1 MSLGALKATDFR
13 DVLMMKTL
21 PRGGRLGCSVACA
34 FLLVSTLT
42 SAEVARPSGNAAVST
57 CEGDALNGHWWC
69 ENKPGIRVQWA
80 GQTVGYL
87 NSDTNWFT
95 CRYEGD
101 PTGGG
106 GPHPNRWI
114 YTLADTPHLG
124 HGGWGFVKD
133 SDVIDETNPLPRC

>member
-1 MSLGALKATDFR
+1 MTKAS
-13 DVLMMKTL
+13 
-21 PRGGRLGCSVACA
+21 PRAARLAGSAACA
-34 FLLVSTLT
+34 FVLVSTLT
-42 SAEVARPSGNAAVST
+42 SAAVAQPAEKAVAARPLTTDCVV
-57 CEGDALNGHWWC
+57 DALTNHWWC
-69 ENKPGIRVQWA
+69 QNKPGIRVQWA

-87 NSDTNWFT
+87 NSDVNWFK

-114 YTLADTPHLG
+114 YTLADTPHLA

-133 SDVIDETNPLPRC
+133 SDVIEETNPLPRC

>member
-1 MSLGALKATDFR
+1 MN
-13 DVLMMKTL
+13 KTS
-21 PRGGRLGCSVACA
+21 PRAVRLAGSVACA
-34 FLLVSTLT
+34 FVLVSALT
-42 SAEVARPSGNAAVST
+42 SAAAAQPSGSASAGRAVASD
-57 CEGDALNGHWWC
+57 CDVDALTNHWWC
-69 ENKPGIRVQWA
+69 RNKPGIRVQWA

-114 YTLADTPHLG
+114 YTLADTPHLS

>member
-1 MSLGALKATDFR
+1 MNMTSLRA
-13 DVLMMKTL
+13 
-21 PRGGRLGCSVACA
+21 GRLAGSAACA
-34 FLLVSTLT
+34 FILVSTLT
-42 SAEVARPSGNAAVST
+42 SAAVAQTPASAAAST
-57 CEGDALNGHWWC
+57 CDGDALSGHWWC
-69 ENKPGIRVQWA
+69 TNKPGIRVQWA

-87 NSDTNWFT
+87 NSGRNWFT